1 MTSPHDTPRDETV
14 TAADIE
20 ASPDVT
26 LTDSSSVKRAVKAT
40 MLGNA
45 MEWFDF
51 GVYAYLATTIGKV
64 FFPDASGTAQ
74 LLSTFAI
81 FAAAFIVRPLGGLFF
96 GPLGDR
102 IGRKKVLATTIIMMA
117 GSTFAIGLVPSYG
130 SIGIAA
136 PILLVVFRL
145 IQGFST
151 GGEYGGASTFVAEYA
166 PDKRRGFFASFLEFG
181 TLAGYAAAAGIVT
194 LIQAVASEETVV
206 DWAWRIPFLIAGPL
220 GLIGL
225 YLRLRLE
232 ETPAF
237 QQLEKAEERSRTAE
251 SAGTKLHRT
260 LIQNWRPLILCI
272 LLVATYNIAHYGL
285 LSYMPTYLNDTLGY
299 DESHGL
305 ILMIVVMLVMMGGI
319 TFVGRL
325 SDGVGRKPLL
335 LIGFAGFFLLS
346 MPAYLLIGVGSYITV
361 FLGLAILGGL
371 LLLFVGVFPS
381 VLPALFATGIRYGGL
396 AIGYNIAVSV
406 FGGTTP
412 LVLTAL
418 ESATDSKLVAPAYMM
433 VASVVGGIAVLLIN
447 ETARRPLEGSPPAVE
462 TEGEARRIILEH
474 RESPGTPARNS
485 ADTATGHDDASDDTT
500 RTS

>member
-1 MTSPHDTPRDETV
+1 MSTPHNSISADEV
-14 TAADIE
+14 AQ
-20 ASPDVT
+20 SPDVCV
-26 LTDSSSVKRAVKAT
+26 TDAASVTRAVKAT

-64 FFPDASGTAQ
+64 FFPDASGSAQ

-81 FAAAFIVRPLGGLFF
+81 FAAAFVVRPIGGLFF

-117 GSTFAIGLVPSYG
+117 GSTFAIGLVPSYE
-130 SIGIAA
+130 SIGILA
-136 PILLVVFRL
+136 PVLLVLLRL
-145 IQGFST
+145 MQGFST

-181 TLAGYAAAAGIVT
+181 TLAGYVAAAGLVT
-194 LIQAVASEETVV
+194 IIQTVLSEE
-206 DWAWRIPFLIAGPL
+206 DLLQWGWRIPFIVAGPL

-237 QQLEKAEERSRTAE
+237 QKMEQVENRSLAAE
-251 SAGTKLHRT
+251 STGNKLRET
-260 LIQNWRPLILCI
+260 LVENWRPLVLCI
-272 LLVATYNIAHYGL
+272 VLVATYNVAHYGL
-285 LSYMPTYLNDTLGY
+285 LSYMPTYLSTTLGY

-305 ILMIVVMLVMMGGI
+305 VLMIVVMLVMMVGI
-319 TFVGRL
+319 SFVGKL
-325 SDGVGRKPLL
+325 SDRIGRKPLL
-335 LIGFAGFFLLS
+335 LSGFIGFFVLS
-346 MPAYLLIGVGSYITV
+346 LPAYLLIGMGSYVTI

-381 VLPALFATGIRYGGL
+381 VLPALFPTGIRYGGL
-396 AIGYNIAVSV
+396 AIGYNLAVSI

-418 ESATDSKLVAPAYMM
+418 ESSTGSHLVAPVYMM
-433 VASVVGGIAVLLIN
+433 IAAVIGGLAVLLIP
-447 ETARRPLEGSPPAVE
+447 ETARKPLDGSPPSVSTDA
-462 TEGEARRIILEH
+462 EARRVI
-474 RESPGTPARNS
+474 RKARRNHPLPRQS
-485 ADTATGHDDASDDTT
+485 
-500 RTS
+500 

>member
-1 MTSPHDTPRDETV
+1 MTTPENSISALEV
-14 TAADIE
+14 AE
-20 ASPDVT
+20 SPDVCV
-26 LTDSSSVKRAVKAT
+26 TDNASVKRAVKAT

-64 FFPDASGTAQ
+64 FFPEASGSAQ

-102 IGRKKVLATTIIMMA
+102 IGRKKVLATTIILMA
-117 GSTFAIGLVPSYG
+117 GSTFAIGLIPSYE

-136 PILLVVFRL
+136 PILLVLLRL
-145 IQGFST
+145 LQGFST

-181 TLAGYAAAAGIVT
+181 TLAGYVAAAGIVT
-194 LIQAVASEETVV
+194 IIQTVV
-206 DWAWRIPFLIAGPL
+206 SAEDLLQWGWRIPFLIAGPL

-237 QQLEKAEERSRTAE
+237 QMMEQAEERSLADE
-251 SAGTKLHRT
+251 STGKKLRET
-260 LIQNWRPLILCI
+260 LVDNWRPLVLCI
-272 LLVATYNIAHYGL
+272 VLVATYNIAHYGL
-285 LSYMPTYLNDTLGY
+285 LSYMPTYLTNTLGY

-305 ILMIVVMLVMMGGI
+305 VLMIIVMIVMMMGI
-319 TFVGRL
+319 SYVGKF
-325 SDGVGRKPLL
+325 SDRVGRKPLL
-335 LIGFAGFFLLS
+335 LSGFIGFFVLS
-346 MPAYLLIGVGSYITV
+346 LPAYLLIGIGNYVTV

-381 VLPALFATGIRYGGL
+381 VLPALFPTGIRYGGL
-396 AIGYNIAVSV
+396 AIGYNLAVSI

-418 ESATDSKLVAPAYMM
+418 ESATGSNLVAPMYMM
-433 VASVVGGIAVLLIN
+433 IAAVIGGIAVLMIP
-447 ETARRPLEGSPPAVE
+447 ETARKPLDGSPPAVATDE
-462 TEGEARRIILEH
+462 EARRIIRKVRRKRMKADNLEV
-474 RESPGTPARNS
+474 
-485 ADTATGHDDASDDTT
+485 
-500 RTS
+500 

>member
-1 MTSPHDTPRDETV
+1 MTTPENSISALEV
-14 TAADIE
+14 AE
-20 ASPDVT
+20 SPDVCV
-26 LTDSSSVKRAVKAT
+26 TDNASVKRAVKAT

-64 FFPDASGTAQ
+64 FFPDASGSAQ

-102 IGRKKVLATTIIMMA
+102 IGRKKVLATTIILMA
-117 GSTFAIGLVPSYG
+117 GSTFAIGLIPSYE

-136 PILLVVFRL
+136 PILLVLLRL
-145 IQGFST
+145 LQGFST

-181 TLAGYAAAAGIVT
+181 TLAGYVAAAGIVT
-194 LIQAVASEETVV
+194 IIQTVV
-206 DWAWRIPFLIAGPL
+206 SAEDLLQWGWRIPFLIAGPL

-237 QQLEKAEERSRTAE
+237 QMMEQAEERSLADE
-251 SAGTKLHRT
+251 STGKKLRET
-260 LIQNWRPLILCI
+260 LVDNWRPLVLCI
-272 LLVATYNIAHYGL
+272 VLVATYNIAHYGL
-285 LSYMPTYLNDTLGY
+285 LSYMPTYLTNTLGY

-305 ILMIVVMLVMMGGI
+305 VLMIIVMIVMMMGI
-319 TFVGRL
+319 SYVGKF
-325 SDGVGRKPLL
+325 SDRVGRKPLL
-335 LIGFAGFFLLS
+335 LSGFIGFFVLS
-346 MPAYLLIGVGSYITV
+346 LPAYLLIGIGNYVTV

-381 VLPALFATGIRYGGL
+381 VLPALFPTGIRYGGL
-396 AIGYNIAVSV
+396 AIGYNLAVSI

-412 LVLTAL
+412 LMLTAL
-418 ESATDSKLVAPAYMM
+418 ESATGSNLVAPMYMM
-433 VASVVGGIAVLLIN
+433 IAAVIGGIAVLMIP
-447 ETARRPLEGSPPAVE
+447 ETARKPLDGSPPAVATDE
-462 TEGEARRIILEH
+462 EARRIIRKVRRKRMKADNLEV
-474 RESPGTPARNS
+474 
-485 ADTATGHDDASDDTT
+485 
-500 RTS
+500 

>member
-1 MTSPHDTPRDETV
+1 MTAPENSISALEV
-14 TAADIE
+14 AE
-20 ASPDVT
+20 SPDVCV
-26 LTDSSSVKRAVKAT
+26 TDNASVKRAVKAT

-64 FFPDASGTAQ
+64 FFPDASGSAQ

-102 IGRKKVLATTIIMMA
+102 IGRKKVLATTIILMA
-117 GSTFAIGLVPSYG
+117 GSTFAIGLIPSYE

-136 PILLVVFRL
+136 PILLVLLRL
-145 IQGFST
+145 LQGFST

-181 TLAGYAAAAGIVT
+181 TLAGYVAAAGIVT
-194 LIQAVASEETVV
+194 IIQTVV
-206 DWAWRIPFLIAGPL
+206 SAEDLLQWGWRIPFLIAGPL

-237 QQLEKAEERSRTAE
+237 QMMEQAEERSLADE
-251 SAGTKLHRT
+251 STGKKLRET
-260 LIQNWRPLILCI
+260 LVDNWRPLVLCI
-272 LLVATYNIAHYGL
+272 VLVATYNIAHYGL
-285 LSYMPTYLNDTLGY
+285 LSYMPTYLTNTLGY

-305 ILMIVVMLVMMGGI
+305 VLMIIVMIVMMMGI
-319 TFVGRL
+319 SYVGKF
-325 SDGVGRKPLL
+325 SDRVGRKPLL
-335 LIGFAGFFLLS
+335 LSGFIGFFVLS
-346 MPAYLLIGVGSYITV
+346 LPAYLLIGIGNYVTV

-381 VLPALFATGIRYGGL
+381 VLPALFPTGIRYGGL
-396 AIGYNIAVSV
+396 AIGYNLAVSI

-418 ESATDSKLVAPAYMM
+418 ESATGSNLVAPMYMM
-433 VASVVGGIAVLLIN
+433 IAAVIGGIAVLMIP
-447 ETARRPLEGSPPAVE
+447 ETARKPLDGSPPAVATDE
-462 TEGEARRIILEH
+462 EARRIIRKVRRKRMKADNLEV
-474 RESPGTPARNS
+474 
-485 ADTATGHDDASDDTT
+485 
-500 RTS
+500 

>member
-1 MTSPHDTPRDETV
+1 MSAPDQQITSEEI
-14 TAADIE
+14 AE
-20 ASPDVT
+20 SSDVT
-26 LTDSSSVKRAVKAT
+26 LTDELAVKRAVKAT

-81 FAAAFIVRPLGGLFF
+81 FAAAFLVRPLGGLFF

-117 GSTFAIGLVPSYG
+117 GSTFLIGLIPSYG

-136 PILLVVFRL
+136 PILLVVLRL
-145 IQGFST
+145 VQGFST

-166 PDKRRGFFASFLEFG
+166 PDKRRGYFGSFLEFG
-181 TLAGYAAAAGIVT
+181 TLAGYAAAAGLVT
-194 LIQAVASEETVV
+194 IITTVAGQETLV

-237 QQLEKAEERSRTAE
+237 QQMEKAEHQSMASE
-251 SAGTKLHRT
+251 STGKKLRET
-260 LIQNWRPLILCI
+260 ILENWRPLVLCI
-272 LLVATYNIAHYGL
+272 MLVATYNIAHYGL
-285 LSYMPTYLNDTLGY
+285 LSYMPTYLTNTLGY

-305 ILMIVVMLVMMGGI
+305 VLMIIVMVLMMLAI
-319 TFVGRL
+319 TFVGKF
-325 SDGVGRKPLL
+325 SDKVGRKPLL
-335 LIGFAGFFLLS
+335 LVGFIGFFVLS
-346 MPAYLLIGVGSYITV
+346 LPAYLLIGVGHYLTI

-371 LLLFVGVFPS
+371 LLMFVGVFPA
-381 VLPALFATGIRYGGL
+381 VLPALFPTGIRYGGL
-396 AIGYNIAVSV
+396 AIGYNLAVSI

-412 LVLTAL
+412 LLLTAL
-418 ESATDSKLVAPAYMM
+418 GDATDSNLVAPVYMM
-433 VASVVGGIAVLLIN
+433 VAAVIGAITVLMIP
-447 ETARRPLEGSPPAVE
+447 ETARRPLDGSPPSVS
-462 TEGEARRIILEH
+462 TEKEARRIIRRGRVLAAKKE
-474 RESPGTPARNS
+474 RALGGIS
-485 ADTATGHDDASDDTT
+485 T
-500 RTS
+500 RVE

>member
-1 MTSPHDTPRDETV
+1 MTTPENSISALEV
-14 TAADIE
+14 AE
-20 ASPDVT
+20 SPDVCV
-26 LTDSSSVKRAVKAT
+26 TDNASVKRAVKAT

-64 FFPDASGTAQ
+64 FFPDASGSAQ

-81 FAAAFIVRPLGGLFF
+81 FAAACRVRPLGGLFF

-102 IGRKKVLATTIIMMA
+102 IGRKKVLATTIILMA
-117 GSTFAIGLVPSYG
+117 GSTFAIGLIPSYE

-136 PILLVVFRL
+136 PILLVLLRL
-145 IQGFST
+145 LQGFST

-181 TLAGYAAAAGIVT
+181 TLAGYVAAAGIVT
-194 LIQAVASEETVV
+194 IIQTVV
-206 DWAWRIPFLIAGPL
+206 SAEDLLQWGWRIPFLIAGPL

-237 QQLEKAEERSRTAE
+237 QMMEQAEERSLADE
-251 SAGTKLHRT
+251 STGKKLRET
-260 LIQNWRPLILCI
+260 LVDNWRPLVLCI
-272 LLVATYNIAHYGL
+272 VLVATYNIAHYGL
-285 LSYMPTYLNDTLGY
+285 LSYMPTYLTNTLGY

-305 ILMIVVMLVMMGGI
+305 VLMIIVMIVMMMGI
-319 TFVGRL
+319 SYVGKF
-325 SDGVGRKPLL
+325 SDRVGRKPLL
-335 LIGFAGFFLLS
+335 LSGFIGFFVLS
-346 MPAYLLIGVGSYITV
+346 LPAYLLIGVGNYVTV

-381 VLPALFATGIRYGGL
+381 VLPALFPTGIRYGGL
-396 AIGYNIAVSV
+396 AIGYNLAVSI

-418 ESATDSKLVAPAYMM
+418 ESATGSNLVAPMYMM
-433 VASVVGGIAVLLIN
+433 IAAVIGGIAVLMIP
-447 ETARRPLEGSPPAVE
+447 ETARKPLDGSPPSVATDE
-462 TEGEARRIILEH
+462 EARRIIRKVRRKRMKADNLEV
-474 RESPGTPARNS
+474 
-485 ADTATGHDDASDDTT
+485 
-500 RTS
+500 

>member
-1 MTSPHDTPRDETV
+1 MTTPENSISALEV
-14 TAADIE
+14 AE
-20 ASPDVT
+20 SPDVCV
-26 LTDSSSVKRAVKAT
+26 TDNASVKRAVKAT

-64 FFPDASGTAQ
+64 FFPDASGSAQ

-102 IGRKKVLATTIIMMA
+102 IGRKKVLATTIILMA
-117 GSTFAIGLVPSYG
+117 GSTFAIGLIPSYE

-136 PILLVVFRL
+136 PILLVLLRL
-145 IQGFST
+145 LQGFST

-181 TLAGYAAAAGIVT
+181 TLAGYVAAAGLVT
-194 LIQAVASEETVV
+194 IIQTVV
-206 DWAWRIPFLIAGPL
+206 SAEDLLQWGWRIPFLIAGPL

-237 QQLEKAEERSRTAE
+237 QMMEQAEERSLADE
-251 SAGTKLHRT
+251 STGKKLRET
-260 LIQNWRPLILCI
+260 LVDNWRPLVLCI
-272 LLVATYNIAHYGL
+272 VLVATYNIAHYGL
-285 LSYMPTYLNDTLGY
+285 LSYMPTYLTNTLGY

-305 ILMIVVMLVMMGGI
+305 VLMIIVMIVMMMGI
-319 TFVGRL
+319 SYVGKF
-325 SDGVGRKPLL
+325 SDRVGRKPLL
-335 LIGFAGFFLLS
+335 LSGFIGFFVLS
-346 MPAYLLIGVGSYITV
+346 LPAYLLIGVGNYVTV

-381 VLPALFATGIRYGGL
+381 VLPALFPTGIRYGGL
-396 AIGYNIAVSV
+396 AIGYNLAVSI

-418 ESATDSKLVAPAYMM
+418 ESATGSNLVAPMYMM
-433 VASVVGGIAVLLIN
+433 IAAVIGGIAVLMIP
-447 ETARRPLEGSPPAVE
+447 ETARKPLDGSPPSVATDE
-462 TEGEARRIILEH
+462 EARRIIRKVRRKRMKADNLEV
-474 RESPGTPARNS
+474 
-485 ADTATGHDDASDDTT
+485 
-500 RTS
+500 

>member
-1 MTSPHDTPRDETV
+1 MTTPENSISALEV
-14 TAADIE
+14 AE
-20 ASPDVT
+20 SPDVCV
-26 LTDSSSVKRAVKAT
+26 TDNASVKRAVKAT

-64 FFPDASGTAQ
+64 FFPDASGSAQ

-102 IGRKKVLATTIIMMA
+102 IGRKKVLATTIILMA
-117 GSTFAIGLVPSYG
+117 GSTFAIGLIPSYE

-136 PILLVVFRL
+136 PILLVLLRL
-145 IQGFST
+145 LQGFST

-181 TLAGYAAAAGIVT
+181 TLAGYVAAAGIVT
-194 LIQAVASEETVV
+194 IIQTVV
-206 DWAWRIPFLIAGPL
+206 SAEDLLQWGWRIPFLIAGPL

-237 QQLEKAEERSRTAE
+237 QMMEQAEERSLADE
-251 SAGTKLHRT
+251 STGKKLRET
-260 LIQNWRPLILCI
+260 LVDNWRPLVLCI
-272 LLVATYNIAHYGL
+272 VLVATYNIAHYGL
-285 LSYMPTYLNDTLGY
+285 LSYMPTHLTNTLGY

-305 ILMIVVMLVMMGGI
+305 VLMIIVMIVMMMGI
-319 TFVGRL
+319 SYVGKF
-325 SDGVGRKPLL
+325 SDRVGRKPLL
-335 LIGFAGFFLLS
+335 LSGFIGFFVLS
-346 MPAYLLIGVGSYITV
+346 LPAYLLIGVGNYVTV

-381 VLPALFATGIRYGGL
+381 VLPALFPTGIRYGGL
-396 AIGYNIAVSV
+396 AIGYNLAVSI

-418 ESATDSKLVAPAYMM
+418 ESATGSNLVAPMYMM
-433 VASVVGGIAVLLIN
+433 IAAVIGGIAVLMIP
-447 ETARRPLEGSPPAVE
+447 ETARKPLDGSPPSVATDE
-462 TEGEARRIILEH
+462 EARRIIRKVRRKRMKADNLEV
-474 RESPGTPARNS
+474 
-485 ADTATGHDDASDDTT
+485 
-500 RTS
+500 

>member
-1 MTSPHDTPRDETV
+1 MTTPENSISALEV
-14 TAADIE
+14 AE
-20 ASPDVT
+20 SPDVCV
-26 LTDSSSVKRAVKAT
+26 TDNASVKRAVKAT

-64 FFPDASGTAQ
+64 FFPDASGSAQ

-102 IGRKKVLATTIIMMA
+102 IGRKKVLATTIILMA
-117 GSTFAIGLVPSYG
+117 GSTFAIGLIPSYE

-136 PILLVVFRL
+136 PILLVLLRL
-145 IQGFST
+145 LQGFST

-181 TLAGYAAAAGIVT
+181 TLAGYVAAAGIVT
-194 LIQAVASEETVV
+194 IIQTVV
-206 DWAWRIPFLIAGPL
+206 SAEDLLQWGWRIPFLIAGPL

-237 QQLEKAEERSRTAE
+237 QMMEQAEERSLADE
-251 SAGTKLHRT
+251 STGKKLRET
-260 LIQNWRPLILCI
+260 LVDNWRPLVLCI
-272 LLVATYNIAHYGL
+272 VLVATYNIAHYGL
-285 LSYMPTYLNDTLGY
+285 LSYMPTYLTNTLGY

-305 ILMIVVMLVMMGGI
+305 VLMIIVMIVMMMGI
-319 TFVGRL
+319 SYVGKF
-325 SDGVGRKPLL
+325 SDRVGRKPLL
-335 LIGFAGFFLLS
+335 LSGFIGFFVLS
-346 MPAYLLIGVGSYITV
+346 LPAYLLIGVGNYVTV

-381 VLPALFATGIRYGGL
+381 VLPALFPTGIRYGGL
-396 AIGYNIAVSV
+396 AIGYNLAVSI

-418 ESATDSKLVAPAYMM
+418 ESATGSNLVAPMYMM
-433 VASVVGGIAVLLIN
+433 IAAVIGGIAVLLIP
-447 ETARRPLEGSPPAVE
+447 ETARKPLDGSPPAVATDE
-462 TEGEARRIILEH
+462 EARRIIRKVRRKRMKADNLEV
-474 RESPGTPARNS
+474 
-485 ADTATGHDDASDDTT
+485 
-500 RTS
+500 

>member
-1 MTSPHDTPRDETV
+1 MTTPENSISALEV
-14 TAADIE
+14 AE
-20 ASPDVT
+20 SPDVT
-26 LTDSSSVKRAVKAT
+26 VTDDASVKRAVKAT

-64 FFPDASGTAQ
+64 FFPEASGSAQ

-102 IGRKKVLATTIIMMA
+102 IGRKKVLAATIILMA
-117 GSTFAIGLVPSYG
+117 GSTFAIGLVPSYE
-130 SIGIAA
+130 SIGMAA
-136 PILLVVFRL
+136 PILLVLLRL
-145 IQGFST
+145 LQGFST

-166 PDKRRGFFASFLEFG
+166 PDKRRGFFSSFLEFG
-181 TLAGYAAAAGIVT
+181 TLAGYVAAASLVT
-194 LIQAVASEETVV
+194 IIQTVV
-206 DWAWRIPFLIAGPL
+206 SPEELLQWGWRIPFLLAGPL

-237 QQLEKAEERSRTAE
+237 QQMEQAEERSLADE
-251 SAGTKLHRT
+251 STGKKLRET
-260 LIQNWRPLILCI
+260 LVENWRPLVLCI
-272 LLVATYNIAHYGL
+272 VLVATYNIAHYGL
-285 LSYMPTYLNDTLGY
+285 LSYMPTYLTNTLGY

-305 ILMIVVMLVMMGGI
+305 VLMIVVMLVMMVGI
-319 TFVGRL
+319 SYVGKL
-325 SDGVGRKPLL
+325 SDRVGRKPLL
-335 LIGFAGFFLLS
+335 LSGFIGFFVLS
-346 MPAYLLIGVGSYITV
+346 LPAYLLIGVGNYVTV

-381 VLPALFATGIRYGGL
+381 VLPALFPTGIRYGGL
-396 AIGYNIAVSV
+396 AIGYNLAVSI

-418 ESATDSKLVAPAYMM
+418 ESSTGSNLVAPMYMM
-433 VASVVGGIAVLLIN
+433 IAAVIGGIAVLMIP
-447 ETARRPLEGSPPAVE
+447 ETARKPLEGSPPAVSTDE
-462 TEGEARRIILEH
+462 EARRIIRRVRRKKTAAADNLEV
-474 RESPGTPARNS
+474 
-485 ADTATGHDDASDDTT
+485 
-500 RTS
+500 

>member
-1 MTSPHDTPRDETV
+1 MTTPENSISALEV
-14 TAADIE
+14 AE
-20 ASPDVT
+20 SPDVCV
-26 LTDSSSVKRAVKAT
+26 TDNASVKRAVKAT

-64 FFPDASGTAQ
+64 FFPDASGSAQ

-102 IGRKKVLATTIIMMA
+102 IGRKKVLATTIILMA
-117 GSTFAIGLVPSYG
+117 GSTFAIGLIPSYE

-136 PILLVVFRL
+136 PILLVLLRL
-145 IQGFST
+145 LQGFST

-181 TLAGYAAAAGIVT
+181 TLAGYVAAAGIVT
-194 LIQAVASEETVV
+194 IIQTVV
-206 DWAWRIPFLIAGPL
+206 SSEDLLQWGWRIPFLIAGPL

-237 QQLEKAEERSRTAE
+237 QMMEQAEERSLADE
-251 SAGTKLHRT
+251 STGKKLRET
-260 LIQNWRPLILCI
+260 LVDNWRPLVLCI
-272 LLVATYNIAHYGL
+272 VLVATYNIAHYGL
-285 LSYMPTYLNDTLGY
+285 LSYMPTYLTNTLGY

-305 ILMIVVMLVMMGGI
+305 VLMIIVMIVMMMGI
-319 TFVGRL
+319 SYVGKF
-325 SDGVGRKPLL
+325 SDRVGRKPLL
-335 LIGFAGFFLLS
+335 LSGFIGFFVLS
-346 MPAYLLIGVGSYITV
+346 LPAYLLIGVGNYVTV

-381 VLPALFATGIRYGGL
+381 VLPALFPTGIRYGGL
-396 AIGYNIAVSV
+396 AIGYNLAVSI

-418 ESATDSKLVAPAYMM
+418 ESATGSNLVAPMYMM
-433 VASVVGGIAVLLIN
+433 IAAVIGGIAVLMIP
-447 ETARRPLEGSPPAVE
+447 ETARKPLDGSPPSVATDE
-462 TEGEARRIILEH
+462 EARRIIRKVRRKRMKADNLEV
-474 RESPGTPARNS
+474 
-485 ADTATGHDDASDDTT
+485 
-500 RTS
+500 

>member
-1 MTSPHDTPRDETV
+1 MTTPENSISALEV
-14 TAADIE
+14 AE
-20 ASPDVT
+20 SPDVCV
-26 LTDSSSVKRAVKAT
+26 TDNASVKRAVKAT

-64 FFPDASGTAQ
+64 FFPDASGSAQ

-102 IGRKKVLATTIIMMA
+102 IGRKKVLATTIILMA
-117 GSTFAIGLVPSYG
+117 GSTFAIGLIPSYE

-136 PILLVVFRL
+136 PILLVLLRL
-145 IQGFST
+145 LQGFST

-181 TLAGYAAAAGIVT
+181 TLAGYVAAAGIVT
-194 LIQAVASEETVV
+194 IIQTVV
-206 DWAWRIPFLIAGPL
+206 SAEDLLQWGWRIPFLIAGPL

-237 QQLEKAEERSRTAE
+237 QMMEQAEERSLADE
-251 SAGTKLHRT
+251 STGKKLRET
-260 LIQNWRPLILCI
+260 LVDNWRPLVLCI
-272 LLVATYNIAHYGL
+272 VLVATYNIAHYGL
-285 LSYMPTYLNDTLGY
+285 LSYMPTYLTNTLGY

-305 ILMIVVMLVMMGGI
+305 VLMIIVMIVMMVGI
-319 TFVGRL
+319 SYVGKF
-325 SDGVGRKPLL
+325 SDRVGRKPLL
-335 LIGFAGFFLLS
+335 LSGFIGFFVLS
-346 MPAYLLIGVGSYITV
+346 LPAYLLIGVGNYVTV

-381 VLPALFATGIRYGGL
+381 VLPALFPTGIRYGGL
-396 AIGYNIAVSV
+396 AIGYNLAVSI

-418 ESATDSKLVAPAYMM
+418 ESATGSNLVAPMYMM
-433 VASVVGGIAVLLIN
+433 IAAVIGGIAVLMIP
-447 ETARRPLEGSPPAVE
+447 ETARKPLDGSPPSVATDE
-462 TEGEARRIILEH
+462 EARRIIRKVRRKRMKADNLEV
-474 RESPGTPARNS
+474 
-485 ADTATGHDDASDDTT
+485 
-500 RTS
+500 

>member
-1 MTSPHDTPRDETV
+1 MTTPENSISALEV
-14 TAADIE
+14 AE
-20 ASPDVT
+20 SPDVCV
-26 LTDSSSVKRAVKAT
+26 TDNASVKRAVKAT

-64 FFPDASGTAQ
+64 FFPDASGSAQ

-102 IGRKKVLATTIIMMA
+102 IGRKKVLATTIILMA
-117 GSTFAIGLVPSYG
+117 GSTFAIGLIPSYE

-136 PILLVVFRL
+136 PILLVLLRL
-145 IQGFST
+145 LQGFST

-181 TLAGYAAAAGIVT
+181 TLAGYVAAAGIVT
-194 LIQAVASEETVV
+194 IIQTVV
-206 DWAWRIPFLIAGPL
+206 SAEDLLQWGWRIPFLIAGPL

-232 ETPAF
+232 DTPAF
-237 QQLEKAEERSRTAE
+237 QMMEQAEERSLADE
-251 SAGTKLHRT
+251 STGKKLRET
-260 LIQNWRPLILCI
+260 LVDNWRPLVLCI
-272 LLVATYNIAHYGL
+272 VLVATYNIAHYGL
-285 LSYMPTYLNDTLGY
+285 LSYMPTYLTNTLGY

-305 ILMIVVMLVMMGGI
+305 VLMIIVMIVMMMGI
-319 TFVGRL
+319 SYVGKF
-325 SDGVGRKPLL
+325 SDRVGRKPLL
-335 LIGFAGFFLLS
+335 LSGFIGFFVLS
-346 MPAYLLIGVGSYITV
+346 LPAYLLIGVGNYVTV

-381 VLPALFATGIRYGGL
+381 VLPALFPTGIRYGGL
-396 AIGYNIAVSV
+396 AIGYNLAVSI

-418 ESATDSKLVAPAYMM
+418 ESATGSNLVAPMYMM
-433 VASVVGGIAVLLIN
+433 IAAVIGGIAVLMIP
-447 ETARRPLEGSPPAVE
+447 ETARKPLDGSPPSVATDE
-462 TEGEARRIILEH
+462 EARRIIRKVRRKRMKADNLEV
-474 RESPGTPARNS
+474 
-485 ADTATGHDDASDDTT
+485 
-500 RTS
+500 

>member
-1 MTSPHDTPRDETV
+1 MTTPENSISALEV
-14 TAADIE
+14 AE
-20 ASPDVT
+20 SPDVT
-26 LTDSSSVKRAVKAT
+26 VTDDASVKRAVKAT

-64 FFPDASGTAQ
+64 FFPEASGSAQ

-102 IGRKKVLATTIIMMA
+102 IGRKKVLATTIILMA
-117 GSTFAIGLVPSYG
+117 GSTFAIGLVPSYE
-130 SIGIAA
+130 SIGMAA
-136 PILLVVFRL
+136 PVLLVLLRL
-145 IQGFST
+145 LQGFST

-181 TLAGYAAAAGIVT
+181 TLAGYVAAAGIVT
-194 LIQAVASEETVV
+194 IIQTVV
-206 DWAWRIPFLIAGPL
+206 SPEELLQWGWRIPFLLAGPL

-237 QQLEKAEERSRTAE
+237 QQMEQAEERSLADE
-251 SAGTKLHRT
+251 STGKKLRET
-260 LIQNWRPLILCI
+260 LVENWRPLVLCI
-272 LLVATYNIAHYGL
+272 VLVATYNIAHYGL
-285 LSYMPTYLNDTLGY
+285 LSYMPTYLTNTLGY

-305 ILMIVVMLVMMGGI
+305 VLMIVVMLVMMVGI
-319 TFVGRL
+319 SYVGKF
-325 SDGVGRKPLL
+325 SDRVGRKPLL
-335 LIGFAGFFLLS
+335 LSGFIGFFVLS
-346 MPAYLLIGVGSYITV
+346 LPAYLLIGVGNYVTV

-381 VLPALFATGIRYGGL
+381 VLPALFPTGIRYGGL
-396 AIGYNIAVSV
+396 AIGYNLAVSI

-418 ESATDSKLVAPAYMM
+418 ESSTGSNLVAPMYMM
-433 VASVVGGIAVLLIN
+433 IAAVIGGIAVLMIP
-447 ETARRPLEGSPPAVE
+447 ETARKPLEGSPPAVSTDE
-462 TEGEARRIILEH
+462 EARRIIRRVRRKKSAAADNLEV
-474 RESPGTPARNS
+474 
-485 ADTATGHDDASDDTT
+485 
-500 RTS
+500 

>member
-1 MTSPHDTPRDETV
+1 MTTPENSISALEV
-14 TAADIE
+14 AE
-20 ASPDVT
+20 SPDVCV
-26 LTDSSSVKRAVKAT
+26 TDNASVKRAVKAT

-64 FFPDASGTAQ
+64 FFPDASGSAQ

-102 IGRKKVLATTIIMMA
+102 IGRKKVLATTIILMA
-117 GSTFAIGLVPSYG
+117 GSTFAIGLIPSYE

-136 PILLVVFRL
+136 PILLVLLRL
-145 IQGFST
+145 LQGFST

-181 TLAGYAAAAGIVT
+181 TLAGYVAAAGIVT
-194 LIQAVASEETVV
+194 IIQTVV
-206 DWAWRIPFLIAGPL
+206 SAEDLLQWGWRIPFLIAGPL

-237 QQLEKAEERSRTAE
+237 QMMEQAEERSLADE
-251 SAGTKLHRT
+251 STGKKLRET
-260 LIQNWRPLILCI
+260 LVDNWRPLVLCI
-272 LLVATYNIAHYGL
+272 VLVATYNIAHYGL
-285 LSYMPTYLNDTLGY
+285 LSYMPTYLTNTLGY

-305 ILMIVVMLVMMGGI
+305 VLMIIVMIVMMMGI
-319 TFVGRL
+319 SYVGKF
-325 SDGVGRKPLL
+325 SDRVGRKPLL
-335 LIGFAGFFLLS
+335 LSGFIGFFVLS
-346 MPAYLLIGVGSYITV
+346 LPAYLLIGIGNYVTV

-381 VLPALFATGIRYGGL
+381 VLPALFPTGIRYGGL
-396 AIGYNIAVSV
+396 AIGYNLAVSI

-418 ESATDSKLVAPAYMM
+418 ESATGSNLVAPMYMM
-433 VASVVGGIAVLLIN
+433 IAAVVGGIAVLMIP
-447 ETARRPLEGSPPAVE
+447 ETARKPLDGSPPAVATDE
-462 TEGEARRIILEH
+462 EARRIIRKVRRKRMKADNLEV
-474 RESPGTPARNS
+474 
-485 ADTATGHDDASDDTT
+485 
-500 RTS
+500 

>member
-1 MTSPHDTPRDETV
+1 MTTPENSISALEV
-14 TAADIE
+14 AE
-20 ASPDVT
+20 SPDVT
-26 LTDSSSVKRAVKAT
+26 VTDDASVKRAVKAT

-64 FFPDASGTAQ
+64 FFPEASGSAQ

-102 IGRKKVLATTIIMMA
+102 IGRKKVLATTIILMA
-117 GSTFAIGLVPSYG
+117 GSTFAIGLVPSYE
-130 SIGIAA
+130 SIGMAA
-136 PILLVVFRL
+136 PILLVLLRL
-145 IQGFST
+145 LQGFST

-166 PDKRRGFFASFLEFG
+166 PDKRRGFFSSFLEFG
-181 TLAGYAAAAGIVT
+181 TLAGYVAAAGIVT
-194 LIQAVASEETVV
+194 IIQTVV
-206 DWAWRIPFLIAGPL
+206 SPEELLQWGWRIPFLLAGPL

-237 QQLEKAEERSRTAE
+237 QQMEQAEEHSLADE
-251 SAGTKLHRT
+251 STGKKLRET
-260 LIQNWRPLILCI
+260 LVENWRPLVLCI
-272 LLVATYNIAHYGL
+272 VLVATYNIAHYGL
-285 LSYMPTYLNDTLGY
+285 LSYMPTYLTNTLGY

-305 ILMIVVMLVMMGGI
+305 VLMIVVMLVMMVGI
-319 TFVGRL
+319 SYVGKL
-325 SDGVGRKPLL
+325 SDRVGRKPLL
-335 LIGFAGFFLLS
+335 LSGFIGFFVLS
-346 MPAYLLIGVGSYITV
+346 LPAYLLIGVGNYVTV

-381 VLPALFATGIRYGGL
+381 VLPALFPTGIRYGGL
-396 AIGYNIAVSV
+396 AIGYNLAVSI

-418 ESATDSKLVAPAYMM
+418 ESSTGSNLVAPMYMM
-433 VASVVGGIAVLLIN
+433 IAAVIGGIAVLMIP
-447 ETARRPLEGSPPAVE
+447 ETARKPLEGSPPAVSTDE
-462 TEGEARRIILEH
+462 EARRIIRRVRRKKTAAADNLEV
-474 RESPGTPARNS
+474 
-485 ADTATGHDDASDDTT
+485 
-500 RTS
+500 

>member
-1 MTSPHDTPRDETV
+1 MTTPENSISALEV
-14 TAADIE
+14 AE
-20 ASPDVT
+20 SPDVCV
-26 LTDSSSVKRAVKAT
+26 TDNASVKRAVKAT

-64 FFPDASGTAQ
+64 FFPEASGSAQ

-102 IGRKKVLATTIIMMA
+102 IGRKKVLATTIILMA
-117 GSTFAIGLVPSYG
+117 GSTFAIGLIPSYE

-136 PILLVVFRL
+136 PILLVLLRL
-145 IQGFST
+145 LQGFST

-181 TLAGYAAAAGIVT
+181 TLAGYVAAAGIVT
-194 LIQAVASEETVV
+194 IIQTVV
-206 DWAWRIPFLIAGPL
+206 SAEDLLQWGWRIPFLIAGPL

-237 QQLEKAEERSRTAE
+237 QMMEQAEERSLADE
-251 SAGTKLHRT
+251 STGKKLRET
-260 LIQNWRPLILCI
+260 LVDNWRPLVLCI
-272 LLVATYNIAHYGL
+272 VLVATYNIAHYGL
-285 LSYMPTYLNDTLGY
+285 LSYMPTYLTNTLGY

-305 ILMIVVMLVMMGGI
+305 VLMIIVMIVMMMGI
-319 TFVGRL
+319 SYVGKF
-325 SDGVGRKPLL
+325 SDRVGRKPLL
-335 LIGFAGFFLLS
+335 LSGFIGFFVLS
-346 MPAYLLIGVGSYITV
+346 LPAYLLIGVGNYVTV

-381 VLPALFATGIRYGGL
+381 VLPALFPTGIRYGGL
-396 AIGYNIAVSV
+396 AIGYNLAVSI

-418 ESATDSKLVAPAYMM
+418 ESATGSNLVAPMYMM
-433 VASVVGGIAVLLIN
+433 IAAVIGGIAVLMIP
-447 ETARRPLEGSPPAVE
+447 ETARKPLDGSPPAVATDE
-462 TEGEARRIILEH
+462 EARRIIRKVRRKRMKADNLEV
-474 RESPGTPARNS
+474 
-485 ADTATGHDDASDDTT
+485 
-500 RTS
+500 

>member
-1 MTSPHDTPRDETV
+1 MTTPENSISALEV
-14 TAADIE
+14 AE
-20 ASPDVT
+20 SPDVCV
-26 LTDSSSVKRAVKAT
+26 TDNASVKRAVKAT

-64 FFPDASGTAQ
+64 FFPDASGSAQ

-102 IGRKKVLATTIIMMA
+102 IGRKKVLATTIILMA
-117 GSTFAIGLVPSYG
+117 GSTFAIGLIPSYE

-136 PILLVVFRL
+136 PILLVLLRL
-145 IQGFST
+145 LQGFST

-181 TLAGYAAAAGIVT
+181 TLAGYVAAAGIVT
-194 LIQAVASEETVV
+194 IIQTVV
-206 DWAWRIPFLIAGPL
+206 SAEDLLQWGWRIPFLIAGPL

-237 QQLEKAEERSRTAE
+237 QMMEQAEERSLADE
-251 SAGTKLHRT
+251 STGKKLRET
-260 LIQNWRPLILCI
+260 LVDNWRPLVLCI
-272 LLVATYNIAHYGL
+272 VLVATYNIAHYGL
-285 LSYMPTYLNDTLGY
+285 LSYMPTYLTNTLGY

-305 ILMIVVMLVMMGGI
+305 ILMIIVMIVMMMGI
-319 TFVGRL
+319 SYVGKF
-325 SDGVGRKPLL
+325 SDRVGRKPLL
-335 LIGFAGFFLLS
+335 LSGFIGFFLLS
-346 MPAYLLIGVGSYITV
+346 LPAYLLIGVGNYVTV

-381 VLPALFATGIRYGGL
+381 VLPALFPTGIRYGGL
-396 AIGYNIAVSV
+396 AIGYNLAVSI

-418 ESATDSKLVAPAYMM
+418 ESATGSNLVAPMYMM
-433 VASVVGGIAVLLIN
+433 IAAVIGGIAVLLIP
-447 ETARRPLEGSPPAVE
+447 ETARKPLDGSPPSVATDE
-462 TEGEARRIILEH
+462 EARRIIRKVRRKRMKADNLEV
-474 RESPGTPARNS
+474 
-485 ADTATGHDDASDDTT
+485 
-500 RTS
+500 

>member
-1 MTSPHDTPRDETV
+1 MTTPENSISALEV
-14 TAADIE
+14 AE
-20 ASPDVT
+20 SPDVCV
-26 LTDSSSVKRAVKAT
+26 TDNASVKRAVKAT

-64 FFPDASGTAQ
+64 FFPDASGSAQ

-102 IGRKKVLATTIIMMA
+102 IGRKKVLATTIILMA
-117 GSTFAIGLVPSYG
+117 GSTFAIGLIPSYE

-136 PILLVVFRL
+136 PILLVLLRL
-145 IQGFST
+145 LQGFST

-181 TLAGYAAAAGIVT
+181 TLAGYVAAAGIVT
-194 LIQAVASEETVV
+194 IIQTVV
-206 DWAWRIPFLIAGPL
+206 SAEDLLQWGWRIPFLIAGPL

-237 QQLEKAEERSRTAE
+237 QMMEQAEERSLADE
-251 SAGTKLHRT
+251 STGKKLRET
-260 LIQNWRPLILCI
+260 LVDNWRPLVLCI
-272 LLVATYNIAHYGL
+272 VLVATYNIAHYGL
-285 LSYMPTYLNDTLGY
+285 LSYMPTYLTNTLGY

-305 ILMIVVMLVMMGGI
+305 VLMIIVMIVMMMGI
-319 TFVGRL
+319 SYVGKF
-325 SDGVGRKPLL
+325 SDRVGRKPLL
-335 LIGFAGFFLLS
+335 LSGFIGFFVLS
-346 MPAYLLIGVGSYITV
+346 LPAYLLIGIGNYVTV

-381 VLPALFATGIRYGGL
+381 VLPALFPTGIRYGGL
-396 AIGYNIAVSV
+396 AIGYNLAVSI

-418 ESATDSKLVAPAYMM
+418 ESATGSNLVAPMYMM
-433 VASVVGGIAVLLIN
+433 IAAVIGGIAVLMIP
-447 ETARRPLEGSPPAVE
+447 ETARKPLDGSPPAVATDE
-462 TEGEARRIILEH
+462 EARRIIRKVRRKRMNADNLEV
-474 RESPGTPARNS
+474 
-485 ADTATGHDDASDDTT
+485 
-500 RTS
+500 

>member
-1 MTSPHDTPRDETV
+1 MTTPENSISALEV
-14 TAADIE
+14 AE
-20 ASPDVT
+20 SPDVCV
-26 LTDSSSVKRAVKAT
+26 TDNASVKRAVKAT

-64 FFPDASGTAQ
+64 FFPDASGSAQ

-102 IGRKKVLATTIIMMA
+102 IGRKKVLATTIILMA
-117 GSTFAIGLVPSYG
+117 GSTFAIGLIPSYE

-136 PILLVVFRL
+136 PILLVLLRL
-145 IQGFST
+145 LQGFST

-181 TLAGYAAAAGIVT
+181 TLAGYVAAAGIVT
-194 LIQAVASEETVV
+194 IIQTVV
-206 DWAWRIPFLIAGPL
+206 SAEDLLQWGWRIPFLIAGPL

-237 QQLEKAEERSRTAE
+237 QMMEQAEERSLADE
-251 SAGTKLHRT
+251 STGKKLRET
-260 LIQNWRPLILCI
+260 LVDNWRPLVLCI
-272 LLVATYNIAHYGL
+272 VLVATYNIAHYGL
-285 LSYMPTYLNDTLGY
+285 LSYMPTYLTNTLGY

-305 ILMIVVMLVMMGGI
+305 VLMIIVMIVMMMGI
-319 TFVGRL
+319 SYVGKF
-325 SDGVGRKPLL
+325 SDRVGRKPLL
-335 LIGFAGFFLLS
+335 LSGFIGFFVLS
-346 MPAYLLIGVGSYITV
+346 LPAYLLIGVGHYVTV

-381 VLPALFATGIRYGGL
+381 VLPALFPTGIRYGGL
-396 AIGYNIAVSV
+396 AIGYNLAVSI

-418 ESATDSKLVAPAYMM
+418 ESATGSNLVAPMYMM
-433 VASVVGGIAVLLIN
+433 IAAVIGGIAVLMIP
-447 ETARRPLEGSPPAVE
+447 ETARKPLDGSPPSVATDE
-462 TEGEARRIILEH
+462 EARRIIRKVRRKRMKADNLEV
-474 RESPGTPARNS
+474 
-485 ADTATGHDDASDDTT
+485 
-500 RTS
+500 

>member
-1 MTSPHDTPRDETV
+1 MTTPENSISALEV
-14 TAADIE
+14 AE
-20 ASPDVT
+20 SPDVCV
-26 LTDSSSVKRAVKAT
+26 TDNASVKRAVKAT

-64 FFPDASGTAQ
+64 FFPDASGSAQ

-102 IGRKKVLATTIIMMA
+102 IGRKKVLATTIILMA
-117 GSTFAIGLVPSYG
+117 GSTFAIGLIPSYE

-136 PILLVVFRL
+136 PILLVLLRL
-145 IQGFST
+145 LQGFST

-181 TLAGYAAAAGIVT
+181 TLAGYVAAAGIVT
-194 LIQAVASEETVV
+194 IIQTVV
-206 DWAWRIPFLIAGPL
+206 SAEDLLQWGWRIPFLIAGPL

-237 QQLEKAEERSRTAE
+237 QMMEQAEERSLADE
-251 SAGTKLHRT
+251 STGKKLRET
-260 LIQNWRPLILCI
+260 LVDNWRPLVLCI
-272 LLVATYNIAHYGL
+272 VLVATYNIAHYGL
-285 LSYMPTYLNDTLGY
+285 LSYMPTYLTNTLGY

-305 ILMIVVMLVMMGGI
+305 VLMIIVMIVMMMGI
-319 TFVGRL
+319 SYVGKF
-325 SDGVGRKPLL
+325 SDRVGRKPLL
-335 LIGFAGFFLLS
+335 LSGFIGFFVLS
-346 MPAYLLIGVGSYITV
+346 LPAYLLIGVGNYVTV

-381 VLPALFATGIRYGGL
+381 VLPALFPTGIRYGGL
-396 AIGYNIAVSV
+396 AIGYNLAVSI

-418 ESATDSKLVAPAYMM
+418 ESATGSNLVAPMYMM
-433 VASVVGGIAVLLIN
+433 IAAVIGGIAVLMIP
-447 ETARRPLEGSPPAVE
+447 ETARKPLDGSPPSVATDE
-462 TEGEARRIILEH
+462 EARRIIRKVRRKRMKADNLEV
-474 RESPGTPARNS
+474 
-485 ADTATGHDDASDDTT
+485 
-500 RTS
+500 

>member
-1 MTSPHDTPRDETV
+1 
-14 TAADIE
+14 
-20 ASPDVT
+20 
-26 LTDSSSVKRAVKAT
+26 

-64 FFPDASGTAQ
+64 FFPDASGSAQ

-102 IGRKKVLATTIIMMA
+102 IGRKKVLATTIILMA
-117 GSTFAIGLVPSYG
+117 GSTFAIGLIPSYE

-136 PILLVVFRL
+136 PILLVLLRL
-145 IQGFST
+145 LQGFST

-181 TLAGYAAAAGIVT
+181 TLAGYVAAAGIVT
-194 LIQAVASEETVV
+194 IIQTVV
-206 DWAWRIPFLIAGPL
+206 SAEDLLQWGWRIPFLIAGPL

-237 QQLEKAEERSRTAE
+237 QMMEQAEERSLADE
-251 SAGTKLHRT
+251 STGKKLRET
-260 LIQNWRPLILCI
+260 LVDNWRPLVLCI
-272 LLVATYNIAHYGL
+272 VLVATYNIAHYGL
-285 LSYMPTYLNDTLGY
+285 LSYMPTYLTNTLGY

-305 ILMIVVMLVMMGGI
+305 VLMIIVMIVMMMGI
-319 TFVGRL
+319 SYVGKF
-325 SDGVGRKPLL
+325 SDRVGRKPLL
-335 LIGFAGFFLLS
+335 LSGFIGFFVLS
-346 MPAYLLIGVGSYITV
+346 LPAYLLIGVGNYVTV

-381 VLPALFATGIRYGGL
+381 VLPALFPTGIRYGGL
-396 AIGYNIAVSV
+396 AIGYNLAVSI

-418 ESATDSKLVAPAYMM
+418 ESATGSNLVAPMYMM
-433 VASVVGGIAVLLIN
+433 ITAVIGGIAVLMIP
-447 ETARRPLEGSPPAVE
+447 ETARKPLDGSPPSVATDE
-462 TEGEARRIILEH
+462 EARRIIRKVRRKRMKADNLEV
-474 RESPGTPARNS
+474 
-485 ADTATGHDDASDDTT
+485 
-500 RTS
+500 

>member
-1 MTSPHDTPRDETV
+1 MTTPENSISALEV
-14 TAADIE
+14 AE
-20 ASPDVT
+20 SPDVCV
-26 LTDSSSVKRAVKAT
+26 TDNASVKRAVKAT

-64 FFPDASGTAQ
+64 FFLEASGSAQ

-102 IGRKKVLATTIIMMA
+102 IGRKKVLATTIILMA
-117 GSTFAIGLVPSYG
+117 GSTFAIGLIPSYE

-136 PILLVVFRL
+136 PILLVLLRL
-145 IQGFST
+145 LQGFST

-181 TLAGYAAAAGIVT
+181 TLAGYVAAAGIVT
-194 LIQAVASEETVV
+194 IIQTVV
-206 DWAWRIPFLIAGPL
+206 SAEDLLQWGWRIPFLIAGPL

-237 QQLEKAEERSRTAE
+237 QMMEQAEERSLADE
-251 SAGTKLHRT
+251 STGKKLRET
-260 LIQNWRPLILCI
+260 LVDNWRPLVLCI
-272 LLVATYNIAHYGL
+272 VLVATYNIAHYGL
-285 LSYMPTYLNDTLGY
+285 LSYMPTYLTNTLGY

-305 ILMIVVMLVMMGGI
+305 VLMIIVMIVMMMGI
-319 TFVGRL
+319 SYVGKF
-325 SDGVGRKPLL
+325 SDRVGRKPLL
-335 LIGFAGFFLLS
+335 LSGFIGFFVLS
-346 MPAYLLIGVGSYITV
+346 LPAYLLIGVGNYVTV

-381 VLPALFATGIRYGGL
+381 VLPALFPTGIRYGGL
-396 AIGYNIAVSV
+396 AIGYNLAVSI

-418 ESATDSKLVAPAYMM
+418 ESATGSNLVAPMYMM
-433 VASVVGGIAVLLIN
+433 IAAVIGGIAVLLIP
-447 ETARRPLEGSPPAVE
+447 ETARKPLDGSPPAVATDE
-462 TEGEARRIILEH
+462 EARRIIRKVRRKRMKADNLEV
-474 RESPGTPARNS
+474 
-485 ADTATGHDDASDDTT
+485 
-500 RTS
+500 

>member
-1 MTSPHDTPRDETV
+1 MTTPENSISALEV
-14 TAADIE
+14 AE
-20 ASPDVT
+20 SPDVT
-26 LTDSSSVKRAVKAT
+26 VTDDASVKRAVKAT

-64 FFPDASGTAQ
+64 FFPEASGSAQ

-102 IGRKKVLATTIIMMA
+102 IGRKKVLATTIILMA
-117 GSTFAIGLVPSYG
+117 GSTFAIGLVPSYE
-130 SIGIAA
+130 SIGMAA
-136 PILLVVFRL
+136 PILLVLLRL
-145 IQGFST
+145 LQGFST

-166 PDKRRGFFASFLEFG
+166 PDKRRGFFSSFLEFG
-181 TLAGYAAAAGIVT
+181 TLAGYVAAASLVT
-194 LIQAVASEETVV
+194 IIQTVV
-206 DWAWRIPFLIAGPL
+206 SPEELLQWGWRIPFLLAGPL

-237 QQLEKAEERSRTAE
+237 QQMEQAEERSLADE
-251 SAGTKLHRT
+251 STGKKLRET
-260 LIQNWRPLILCI
+260 LVENWRPLVLCI
-272 LLVATYNIAHYGL
+272 VLVATYNIAHYGL
-285 LSYMPTYLNDTLGY
+285 LSYMPTYLTNTLGY

-305 ILMIVVMLVMMGGI
+305 VLMIVVMLVMMVGI
-319 TFVGRL
+319 SYVGKL
-325 SDGVGRKPLL
+325 SDRVGRKPLL
-335 LIGFAGFFLLS
+335 LSGFIGFFVLS
-346 MPAYLLIGVGSYITV
+346 LPAHLLIGVGNYVTV

-381 VLPALFATGIRYGGL
+381 VLPALFPTGIRYGGL
-396 AIGYNIAVSV
+396 AIGYNLAVSI

-418 ESATDSKLVAPAYMM
+418 ESSTGSNLVAPMYMM
-433 VASVVGGIAVLLIN
+433 IAAVIGGIAVLMIP
-447 ETARRPLEGSPPAVE
+447 ETARKPLEGSPPAVSTDE
-462 TEGEARRIILEH
+462 EARRIIRRVRRKKTAAADNLEV
-474 RESPGTPARNS
+474 
-485 ADTATGHDDASDDTT
+485 
-500 RTS
+500 

>member
-1 MTSPHDTPRDETV
+1 MTTPENSISALEV
-14 TAADIE
+14 AE
-20 ASPDVT
+20 SPDVCV
-26 LTDSSSVKRAVKAT
+26 TDNASVKRAVKAT

-64 FFPDASGTAQ
+64 FFPDASGSAQ

-102 IGRKKVLATTIIMMA
+102 IGRKKVLATTIILMA
-117 GSTFAIGLVPSYG
+117 GSTFAIGLIPSYE

-136 PILLVVFRL
+136 PILLVLLRL
-145 IQGFST
+145 LQGFST

-181 TLAGYAAAAGIVT
+181 TLAGYVAAAGIVT
-194 LIQAVASEETVV
+194 IIQTVV
-206 DWAWRIPFLIAGPL
+206 SAEDLLQWGWRIPFLIAGPL

-237 QQLEKAEERSRTAE
+237 QMMEQAEERSLADE
-251 SAGTKLHRT
+251 STGKKLRET
-260 LIQNWRPLILCI
+260 LVDNWRPLVLCI
-272 LLVATYNIAHYGL
+272 VLVATYNIAHYGL
-285 LSYMPTYLNDTLGY
+285 LSYMPTYLTNTLGY

-305 ILMIVVMLVMMGGI
+305 VLMIIVMIVMMMGI
-319 TFVGRL
+319 SYVGKF
-325 SDGVGRKPLL
+325 SDRVGRKPLL
-335 LIGFAGFFLLS
+335 LSGFIGFFVLS
-346 MPAYLLIGVGSYITV
+346 LPAYLLIGVGNYVTV
-361 FLGLAILGGL
+361 FLGLAMLGGL

-381 VLPALFATGIRYGGL
+381 VLPALFPTGIRYGGL
-396 AIGYNIAVSV
+396 AIGYNLAVSI

-418 ESATDSKLVAPAYMM
+418 ESATGSNLVAPMYMM
-433 VASVVGGIAVLLIN
+433 IAAVIGGIAVLMIP
-447 ETARRPLEGSPPAVE
+447 ETARKPLDGSPPSVATDE
-462 TEGEARRIILEH
+462 EARRIIRKVRRKRMKADNLEV
-474 RESPGTPARNS
+474 
-485 ADTATGHDDASDDTT
+485 
-500 RTS
+500 

>member
-1 MTSPHDTPRDETV
+1 MTTPENSISALEV
-14 TAADIE
+14 AE
-20 ASPDVT
+20 SPDVCV
-26 LTDSSSVKRAVKAT
+26 TDNASVKRAVKAT

-64 FFPDASGTAQ
+64 FFPDASGSAQ

-102 IGRKKVLATTIIMMA
+102 IGRKKVLATTIILMA
-117 GSTFAIGLVPSYG
+117 GSTFAIGLIPSYE

-136 PILLVVFRL
+136 PILLVLLRL
-145 IQGFST
+145 LQGFST

-181 TLAGYAAAAGIVT
+181 TLAGYVAAAGIVT
-194 LIQAVASEETVV
+194 IIQTVV
-206 DWAWRIPFLIAGPL
+206 SAEDLLQWGWRIPFLIAGPL

-237 QQLEKAEERSRTAE
+237 QMMEQAEERSLADE
-251 SAGTKLHRT
+251 STGKKLRET
-260 LIQNWRPLILCI
+260 LVDNWRPLVLCI
-272 LLVATYNIAHYGL
+272 VLVATYNIAHYGL
-285 LSYMPTYLNDTLGY
+285 LSYMPTYLTNTLGY

-305 ILMIVVMLVMMGGI
+305 VLMIIVMIVMMMGI
-319 TFVGRL
+319 SYVGKF
-325 SDGVGRKPLL
+325 SDRVGRKPLL
-335 LIGFAGFFLLS
+335 LSGFIGFFVLS
-346 MPAYLLIGVGSYITV
+346 LPAYLLIGVGNYVTV

-381 VLPALFATGIRYGGL
+381 VLPALFPTGIRYGGL
-396 AIGYNIAVSV
+396 AIGYNLAVSI

-418 ESATDSKLVAPAYMM
+418 ESATGSNLVAPMYMM
-433 VASVVGGIAVLLIN
+433 IAAVIGGIAVLMIP
-447 ETARRPLEGSPPAVE
+447 ETARKPLDGSPPAVATDE
-462 TEGEARRIILEH
+462 EARRIIRKVRRKRMKADNLEV
-474 RESPGTPARNS
+474 
-485 ADTATGHDDASDDTT
+485 
-500 RTS
+500 

>member
-1 MTSPHDTPRDETV
+1 MTTPENSISALEV
-14 TAADIE
+14 AE
-20 ASPDVT
+20 SPDVCV
-26 LTDSSSVKRAVKAT
+26 TDNASVKRAVKAT

-64 FFPDASGTAQ
+64 FFPDASGSAQ

-102 IGRKKVLATTIIMMA
+102 IGRKKVLATTIILMA
-117 GSTFAIGLVPSYG
+117 GSTFAIGLIPSYE

-136 PILLVVFRL
+136 PILLVLLRL
-145 IQGFST
+145 LQGFST

-181 TLAGYAAAAGIVT
+181 TLAGYVAAAGIVT
-194 LIQAVASEETVV
+194 IIQTVV
-206 DWAWRIPFLIAGPL
+206 SAEDLLQWGWRIPFLIAGPL

-237 QQLEKAEERSRTAE
+237 QMMEQAEERSLADE
-251 SAGTKLHRT
+251 STGKKLRET
-260 LIQNWRPLILCI
+260 LVDNWRPLVLCI
-272 LLVATYNIAHYGL
+272 VLVATYNIAHYGL
-285 LSYMPTYLNDTLGY
+285 LSYMPTYLTNTLGY

-305 ILMIVVMLVMMGGI
+305 VLMIIVMIVMMMGI
-319 TFVGRL
+319 SYVGKF
-325 SDGVGRKPLL
+325 SDRVGRKPLL
-335 LIGFAGFFLLS
+335 LSGFIGFFVLS
-346 MPAYLLIGVGSYITV
+346 LPAYLLIGVGNYVTV

-381 VLPALFATGIRYGGL
+381 VLPALFPTGIRYGGL
-396 AIGYNIAVSV
+396 AIGYNLAVSI

-418 ESATDSKLVAPAYMM
+418 ESATGSNLVAPMYMM
-433 VASVVGGIAVLLIN
+433 IAAVIGGIAVLMIP
-447 ETARRPLEGSPPAVE
+447 ETARKPLDGSPPLRRHRRGSTSDHPQGSSKE
-462 TEGEARRIILEH
+462 NEGR
-474 RESPGTPARNS
+474 
-485 ADTATGHDDASDDTT
+485 
-500 RTS
+500 

>member
-1 MTSPHDTPRDETV
+1 MTTPENSISALEV
-14 TAADIE
+14 AE
-20 ASPDVT
+20 SPDVCV
-26 LTDSSSVKRAVKAT
+26 TDNASVKRAVKAT

-64 FFPDASGTAQ
+64 FFPDASGSAQ

-102 IGRKKVLATTIIMMA
+102 IGRKKVLATTIILMA
-117 GSTFAIGLVPSYG
+117 GSTFAIGLIPSYD

-136 PILLVVFRL
+136 PILLVLLRL
-145 IQGFST
+145 LQGFST

-181 TLAGYAAAAGIVT
+181 TLAGYVAAAGIVT
-194 LIQAVASEETVV
+194 IIQTVV
-206 DWAWRIPFLIAGPL
+206 SAEDLLQWGWRIPFLIAGPL

-237 QQLEKAEERSRTAE
+237 QMMEQAEERSLADE
-251 SAGTKLHRT
+251 STGKKLRET
-260 LIQNWRPLILCI
+260 LVDNWRPLVLCI
-272 LLVATYNIAHYGL
+272 VLVATYNIAHYGL
-285 LSYMPTYLNDTLGY
+285 LSYMPTYLTNTLGY

-305 ILMIVVMLVMMGGI
+305 ILMIIVMIVMMMGI
-319 TFVGRL
+319 SYVGKF
-325 SDGVGRKPLL
+325 SDRVGRKPLL
-335 LIGFAGFFLLS
+335 LSGFIGFFVLS
-346 MPAYLLIGVGSYITV
+346 LPAYLLIGVGNYVTV

-381 VLPALFATGIRYGGL
+381 VLPALFPTGIRYGGL
-396 AIGYNIAVSV
+396 AIGYNLAVSI

-418 ESATDSKLVAPAYMM
+418 ESATGSNLVAPMYMM
-433 VASVVGGIAVLLIN
+433 IAAVIGGIAVLLIP
-447 ETARRPLEGSPPAVE
+447 ETARKPLDGSPPSVATDE
-462 TEGEARRIILEH
+462 EARRIIRKVRRKRMKADNLEV
-474 RESPGTPARNS
+474 
-485 ADTATGHDDASDDTT
+485 
-500 RTS
+500 